1 MPFPAASLTKAA
13 PPTESP
19 WTKRLSVSERAMHA
33 DNSHDTPLFAA
44 TALTCFPEWEAV
56 VAKVLTV
63 RKGLNNTEQSD
74 NSAPELHL

>member
-1 MPFPAASLTKAA
+1 M
-13 PPTESP
+13 
-19 WTKRLSVSERAMHA
+19 SERAMHA
-33 DNSHDTPLFAA
+33 DNSHDTLLFVA

-63 RKGLNNTEQSD
+63 RNGLNNTEPYV